1 MTDGRPAADPSPQS
15 GFWRTLG
22 RILIVLLLLG
32 AAVLGGAL
40 VTAGWGI
47 FRGLTSNEDRTVHRP
62 RASVVLAVRE
72 LSRLETVTFHMERV
86 VDIEDE
92 QTFLGGRLKA
102 SDALLLVAA
111 ADITAGIDL
120 AQLSDDDVQADPE
133 TGKVTITL
141 PPPEVL
147 STRIDNDRTYVYSRE
162 TDVLARRKEDLES
175 RARAE
180 AERRLREAA
189 TEAGILGRAQEGA
202 RRTIETLLSGLG
214 YEHVDVRFRPR

>member
-1 MTDGRPAADPSPQS
+1 VSDARPDPDPQEPS
-15 GFWRTLG
+15 RFWRTL
-22 RILIVLLLLG
+22 RRVLIVLLLLG
-32 AAVLGGAL
+32 AAFFGGAL

-47 FRGLTSNEDRTVHRP
+47 FRGLTSTEDRTVVRP
-62 RASVVLAVRE
+62 RPSVVLAVRE

-102 SDALLLVAA
+102 RDALLLVAA
-111 ADITAGIDL
+111 GDVTAGIDL
-120 AQLSDDDVQADPE
+120 AQLGEDDVEANTE
-133 TGKVTITL
+133 TGRITITL

-147 STRIDNDRTYVYSRE
+147 STRIDNERTYVYSRE

-180 AERRLREAA
+180 AESRLRDAA
-189 TEAGILGRAQEGA
+189 LEAGILGRAQKGA
-202 RRTIETLLSGLG
+202 RRTIETLLRGLG
-214 YEHVDVRFRPR
+214 YDDVDVRFRPR